1 MFAKLVNMAKTPDEV
16 KKDFAEYP
24 SAIAGGSTKPTGPM
38 YPYGLCVSLED
49 ATLTKLGLDGDMPG
63 VGDIIQFNA
72 IAKVTSVSE
81 NEREATDGTKS
92 QCKRVELQI
101 TDMGIPGTGDDD
113 RSAERRQRFYGDSMK
128 ADVSND
134 G

>member
-16 KKDFAEYP
+16 KKDFADYP
-24 SAIAGGSTKPTGPM
+24 AAISGSAKPTGPM
-38 YPYGLCVSLED
+38 YPYGLCISLED
-49 ATLTKLGLDGDMPG
+49 DTLKKLGLDGDMPG

-92 QCKRVELQI
+92 QCRRVELQI
-101 TDMGIPGTGDDD
+101 TDMGIPGTGDED

-128 ADVSND
+128 ADVSDD

>member
-16 KKDFAEYP
+16 KKDLADYP
-24 SAIAGGSTKPTGPM
+24 ASVAGSAKPTGPM
-38 YPYGLCVSLED
+38 YPYGLCISLDDE
-49 ATLTKLGLDGDMPG
+49 TLKKLGLDGDMPG

-81 NEREATDGTKS
+81 NEREGTDGAKT
-92 QCKRVELQI
+92 QCRRVELQI
-101 TDMGIPGTGDDD
+101 TDMGIPGTGDED

-128 ADVSND
+128 ADVSDD